1 MSVRRAL
8 LLVGVLVAAAVPP
21 AGAAATGD
29 DVPPA
34 EPRLIESFPRER
46 RVYMITD
53 SVGLGARAAMPHAFG
68 PEWQVTVEGRPAL
81 RPAVAVGEV
90 AAAIR
95 DRPWAFG
102 DHVII
107 AVAYNYPITSVNPRI
122 ANSAEFDRNLD
133 AMMAVLRGAGVKHV
147 HWVTLREVKP
157 QYISHGAWRQIQ
169 PYYWYFPEA
178 NDRLE
183 AALERHP
190 ELSLIDWAAVAD
202 QPGLT
207 YDAIHLNNTGAALY
221 SHIAAH
227 AVRAA
232 ETRVGNDSTTRIEIP
247 DADGVEAVALNL
259 TTTDPRRNGHLT
271 AYACDGERPTTSNH
285 NYSRAQVVAHSA
297 IVPVNGDG
305 EVCVHSHTATNLIV
319 DVTGRF
325 DSDAGITSST
335 PERLR
340 DTRSNGSPQ
349 PAFTPLVVPAGPPG
363 VPVALTVTALGA
375 TQPGWVR
382 VAPCDSNDTTSNLNM
397 YDAAPVP
404 NVAVVASGAD
414 GTVCVTASVP
424 THLLVD
430 RFVTFDDESGV
441 APISPRRVHDS
452 RQLGGPVG
460 AGEVVRLTRQQL
472 GNTPATGVML
482 NLTSTGSTAPG
493 YLAAYPC
500 KRGRPDTSNLN
511 FAPGTVVAN
520 FAIIEPDVDGD
531 VCVYA
536 SAPTHVVIDLMGT
549 TTAGFTGGAP
559 VRLLDTRN

>member
-1 MSVRRAL
+1 MNLRRTLAAAL
-8 LLVGVLVAAAVPP
+8 LVAAALP
-21 AGAAATGD
+21 AAHAAATGD
-29 DVPPA
+29 GGDA
-34 EPRLIESFPRER
+34 AGGRLIESFPRER
-46 RVYMITD
+46 RLYMITD
-53 SVGLGARAAMPHAFG
+53 SVGLGARWAIPQAFG
-68 PEWQVTVEGRPAL
+68 PEWQVTIDGRPAL

-107 AVAYNYPITSVNPRI
+107 AVAYNYPILSVTPRV

-133 AMMAVLRGAGVKHV
+133 AMMAVLRGAGVQHV

-157 QYISHGAWRQIQ
+157 QYVSPGAWRQIQ

-190 ELSLIDWAAVAD
+190 ELDLIDWAAVAD

-221 SHIAAH
+221 AHIAAH
-227 AVRAA
+227 AVRAS
-232 ETRVGNDSTTRIEIP
+232 ETRVADGSTTRIPIP
-247 DADGVEAVALNL
+247 NGEGLEAVALNL

-271 AYACDGERPTTSNH
+271 AYACDGKRPTTSNH

-297 IVPVNGDG
+297 IVPVSASG
-305 EVCVHSHTATNLIV
+305 EVCVHAFTATNLVV
-319 DVTGRF
+319 DITGRF
-325 DSDAGITSST
+325 DADAGITSST
-335 PERLR
+335 PQRLV
-340 DTRSNGSPQ
+340 DTRSKGAPQ
-349 PAFTPLVVPAGPPG
+349 PALTPLVVPAGPPG

-382 VAPCDSNDTTSNLNM
+382 VAPCDSNETTSNLNM
-397 YDAAPVP
+397 YDPAPVP
-404 NVAVVASGAD
+404 NVAVVAPDAGGD
-414 GTVCVTASVP
+414 VCVTPSVA

-430 RFVTFDDESGV
+430 RFVTFGTGSGV
-441 APISPRRVHDS
+441 EPVSPRRVHDS
-452 RQLGGPVG
+452 RDAGALVG
-460 AGEVVRLTRQQL
+460 TGQVVRLTPEQL
-472 GNTPATGVML
+472 GDGPATGVML

-500 KRGRPDTSNLN
+500 KRGRPETSNLN
-511 FAPGTVVAN
+511 YAPGTVVAN
-520 FAIIEPDVDGD
+520 FAIIEPDSNGE

-549 TTAGFTGGAP
+549 TTAGFTGGVP
-559 VRLLDTRN
+559 QRLLDTRR